1 MPLIDLKTNLKSLK
15 YGSDQPGG
23 GSSGLPYIQTRMPS
37 NNLITIG
44 AAYGPGNTNPIFRPG
59 TTGNADFPIRGGG
72 QDFNLGTQTFT
83 ISSKVDKER
92 IKKFMKDPSRGRIFL
107 NKQIGL
113 QFSNPRI
120 ETGKSFQVAPA
131 SNILPGLIEN
141 TRIYNNGFNTLQQVG
156 FAGTGFHVPRA
167 GISPFDYASKYYKDI
182 VGAQSL
188 LNADTV
194 VDVNR
199 LLILR
204 TLKLSS
210 TPSKSIVNINQ
221 INNLGISLNRKLLFN
236 YLGGPESVYGIGA
249 TTIKRVEDTSENAA
263 KFKAAKNDKINS
275 LVGMTYDTI
284 MKQSLNKVAEGI
296 KSTNIQDYKTTN
308 TPIKSREEYYSL
320 TMKNSPDKMNAL
332 KSFIFNNTYEPWQEG
347 VNLSKDGRKDI
358 IKFAF
363 EAIENNDPSRSF
375 AIFFRAYLSGFTDNH
390 QASISAFKYIGRGE
404 DFYTYQGVSRAI
416 GFSFKIAVGSE
427 QEQKP
432 LYTKLN
438 HLISQVYPDYSDT
451 LGIMRAPIIR
461 LTIGD
466 YLYRVAGMLENVSI
480 TIDDNTPWEIE
491 SSENLKQLPHVINVQ
506 CSFKPIQ
513 DFLPRRINEN
523 NLDVP
528 FITKSDNMYVSLEDH
543 PTMIANKDRMSKDL
557 NGLPEAKPF
566 NFSSTSFLSNFEK
579 QGLPYKPKGLQ
590 PIDTIKSTTFPFKYS
605 PPKKPKLFES
615 NFERDIRTGNFFEV
629 FRQDKK

>member
-15 YGSDQPGG
+15 YGYDQPGA
-23 GSSGLPYIQTRMPS
+23 GSSGLPYIQTRMPGI
-37 NNLITIG
+37 NLITL
-44 AAYGPGNTNPIFRPG
+44 AGPGNTNPIYRPG

-72 QDFNLGTQTFT
+72 PDFNLGTQTFT

-92 IKKFMKDPSRGRIFL
+92 IKKFMKDPSRGKIFL
-107 NKQIGL
+107 DKQIGL
-113 QFSNPRI
+113 QFSNPRV

-141 TRIYNNGFNTLQQVG
+141 TRIYNNGFNTLEQVG

-210 TPSKSIVNINQ
+210 TPSRSIVNINQ
-221 INNLGISLNRKLLFN
+221 VNNLGISLNRQLLFN

-249 TTIKRVEDTSENAA
+249 TTIKRVVDTSRASKMNTTVA
-263 KFKAAKNDKINS
+263 
-275 LVGMTYDTI
+275 MTYDNI
-284 MKQSLNKVAEGI
+284 MDQSLNKVAEGK
-296 KSTNIQDYKTTN
+296 KSTFIQDYR
-308 TPIKSREEYYSL
+308 TPNVITSSREQYYSL
-320 TMKNSPDKMNAL
+320 TMKNSVDKMNAL
-332 KSFIFNNTYEPWQEG
+332 SSFIFNNTKDPWDAR
-347 VNLSKDGRKDI
+347 VDKSDTKDI
-358 IKFAF
+358 IKFVF
-363 EAIENNDPSRSF
+363 EAIENNNPSDSW
-375 AIFFRAYLSGFTDNH
+375 AIFFRAYLAGFNDNH

-404 DFYTYQGVSRAI
+404 DFYTYQGVSRTV

-427 QEQKP
+427 QEQRP

-451 LGIMRAPIIR
+451 FGIMRAPIIR

-466 YLYRVAGMLENVSI
+466 YLHRVAGMLENVSI
-480 TIDDNTPWEIE
+480 TVDDNVPWEIA
-491 SSENLKQLPHVINVQ
+491 SNENIKQLPHVINVQ
-506 CSFKPIQ
+506 CGFKPIQ
-513 DFLPRRINEN
+513 DFLPKRVTTSNPN
-523 NLDVP
+523 AP
-528 FITKSDNMYVSLEDH
+528 YITKQSENYLDPYLFVKPVQNPSNPNTPISAPQEGSQINLQSSNS
-543 PTMIANKDRMSKDL
+543 TFTNFGL
-557 NGLPEAKPF
+557 NP
-566 NFSSTSFLSNFEK
+566 
-579 QGLPYKPKGLQ
+579 
-590 PIDTIKSTTFPFKYS
+590 
-605 PPKKPKLFES
+605 
-615 NFERDIRTGNFFEV
+615 
-629 FRQDKK
+629 